1 MEWKVAMASVMRI
14 ERARRKFTNE
24 SNRYDVKRER
34 LVLCARTLGE
44 QGNAAKVSV
53 TDVTNE
59 MGITRGLFYYYFGGK
74 SELNHAIAD
83 TYVNDV
89 LEGVTRAVEENA
101 DIREEAVAAIVD
113 VVRAW
118 LFDGDGNERPM
129 LHVLKEISLE
139 EYVYERVATG
149 IAQVMCDSG
158 LLTDYGRLGDETLL
172 VRARLVAY
180 GILGEARLEQEEPA
194 AVQAEAACAALR
206 YRKRRGPAKEQEE
219 E

>member
-1 MEWKVAMASVMRI
+1 MRI
-14 ERARRKFTNE
+14 ERTRRKFTNE

-74 SELNHAIAD
+74 GELNRAVAD

-89 LEGVTRAVEENA
+89 LENVSQAVEEHA
-101 DIREEAVAAIVD
+101 DIREDAVAAIVD
-113 VVRAW
+113 VVRDW
-118 LFDGDGNERPM
+118 LFDEDGNERPM

-139 EYVYERVATG
+139 EYVYACVANG
-149 IAQVMCDSG
+149 IARIMCDSG
-158 LLTDYGRLGDETLL
+158 LLTDYGRLGDEALL
-172 VRARLVAY
+172 ARARLVTY
-180 GILGEARLEQEEPA
+180 GILGEARLEQDEPA
-194 AVQAEAACAALR
+194 YIQAEAACAALR
-206 YRKRRGPAKEQEE
+206 YRKRRTPAKGQDE
-219 E
+219 